1 MDTSPH
7 APGIR
12 ILVVDDNAD
21 SADSL
26 ARLLVLLRHDAKS
39 VHCGAQAIELARSW
53 KPDVVLV
60 DLHLPDMSGYEV
72 ATAIRAEAWR
82 EIVVVAVT
90 GWMRDRNDER
100 LRQAGFDGYL
110 TKPVP
115 IAELMRFFPKL
126 ATDGLN
132 NSGITSPVTSVE

>member
-1 MDTSPH
+1 MDNSLP
-7 APGIR
+7 AQGIR

-26 ARLLVLLRHDAKS
+26 ARLLILLRHDAKS
-39 VHCGAQAIELARSW
+39 VHSGAQAIELARSW

-60 DLHLPDMSGYEV
+60 DLHLPDISGYDV
-72 ATAIRAEAWR
+72 AKSIRSEAWR
-82 EIVVVAVT
+82 ELTIVAVT

-115 IAELMRFFPKL
+115 IAELIRYFPKISN
-126 ATDGLN
+126 DGVAP
-132 NSGITSPVTSVE
+132 PVTSA